1 METLLKIGEAL
12 KVVGEVTFAIIMWFV
27 VAAFITAVMTVTSE
41 VIIRILGY

>member
-12 KVVGEVTFAIIMWFV
+12 KVACEVTFAIVMWFV
-27 VAAFITAVMTVTSE
+27 VAAFMIAVMTVTSE